1 MRLLTEGHEHRNACC
16 LARGMQPVAG
26 LPRCRNTRSVRLSTR
41 IPPHCQTVSRYLAG
55 QGGESQARGFA
66 RRRIRFGYL
75 ISALLG
81 VWSAASATPL
91 FARNTAWVTAA
102 IRNRALLL
110 TLCAAS
116 CQVVR
121 RVRCGHG
128 FAVGHAS
135 LRQLFSTASP
145 EWLSAD
151 ARRKVCAA
159 HVLSARGD
167 RPRVR
172 WSGFDVLRQSIHVG
186 SPRERC
192 GATDTPRWPAG
203 SLVGDGA
210 ASGPHAGPMPG
221 ACGGIR
227 GPAPGGLRGGLWED
241 AGLFMG
247 HDRRGQITD

>member
-16 LARGMQPVAG
+16 LARGVQPVAG

-81 VWSAASATPL
+81 VWSAASATPQ

-135 LRQLFSTASP
+135 LRQRFSTLSP
-145 EWLSAD
+145 EWLSAT
-151 ARRKVCAA
+151 ARCKVCAA

-186 SPRERC
+186 SPPGKVRCDRHPEMASWITGRRRGSVRAACWSRC
-192 GATDTPRWPAG
+192 GGLW
-203 SLVGDGA
+203 GDMR
-210 ASGPHAGPMPG
+210 AS
-221 ACGGIR
+221 
-227 GPAPGGLRGGLWED
+227 PGGLTGRVVGGCG
-241 AGLFMG
+241 AIYGP
-247 HDRRGQITD
+247 